1 MLCQKCR
8 KRNAQ
13 YHSSRIINNQLV
25 DIHLCKRCVENNSNQ
40 EHTNNIDGLL
50 EVLVKT
56 NVYDKNQTDELQ
68 CKTCG
73 TTLSE
78 LQKNGLVGCPHCYT
92 IFSDYLL
99 KDKNKSHRR
108 TGRTPKGLEF
118 IERLEKKLKRAV
130 ESEDFEEAA
139 QLRDKIKDLE
149 KEGFSGDN

>member
-25 DIHLCKRCVENNSNQ
+25 DIHLCKRCVENNINQ
-40 EHTNNIDGLL
+40 EHTNNIEGLL

-56 NVYDKNQTDELQ
+56 NVYDKNQAEELQ
-68 CKTCG
+68 CNICG
-73 TTLSE
+73 TTFSE
-78 LQKNGLVGCPHCYT
+78 LQKSGLVGCPECYS
-92 IFSDYLL
+92 IFSDYLS
-99 KDKNKSHRR
+99 KHKIKSYKKSFR
-108 TGRTPKGLEF
+108 TQKGIEF
-118 IERLEKKLKRAV
+118 IERLERKLKKAV

-149 KEGFSGDN
+149 KEGFIGDN